1 MIYTVTVNP
10 ALDLNVTCTG
20 FIRPTTHTN
29 VQERRHAGGKGIDV
43 SRVIRNLGG
52 TSVAMGFMGG
62 FTGKSI
68 EGMLLEEGLQINFVK
83 IAEETR
89 TNVIIN
95 APVPGGGDRHHD
107 HRFNSAGP
115 RVQPVESWELFEK
128 IRGLSGVSADRR
140 PTHVAICGSL
150 ARDMRPQYYS
160 NLIRFFK
167 DLGAQVYLDTSKGA
181 LKESLHYPP
190 HPDVVKPN
198 LVEFDELIENRLS
211 ESLKEDTTLGRST
224 EEALERI
231 VATTPCSCVDRT
243 SAASVK
249 RTFWRALEAEAT
261 FFLSQHSGIKALL
274 VTLGEAGMLLARAD
288 GTIYHGRFVAP
299 AGFTVVSTVG
309 AGDST
314 LAGLIWALEDGK
326 SWDEALKYAVAAS
339 AGAVRKPGTEAP
351 TRAEVMECLRHVEIH
366 THKASRHIDL
376 GPQLN
381 IGDKSRRAAGNASA
395 DRNHRRRRNVGAN
408 PS

>member
-10 ALDLNVTCTG
+10 ALDLNITCTG

-68 EGMLLEEGLQINFVK
+68 EGMLLEEGLQIDFVK

-95 APVPGGGDRHHD
+95 APIPDGGDRYFD

-115 RVQPVESWELFEK
+115 RVQPAESWELFEK
-128 IRGLSGVSADRR
+128 IKALSGASAR

-167 DLGAQVYLDTSKGA
+167 ELGAQVYLDTSKGA
-181 LKESLHYPP
+181 LKESLQYPP
-190 HPDVVKPN
+190 HPDLVKPN
-198 LVEFDELIENRLS
+198 LVEFDELIEKRLS
-211 ESLKEDTTLGRST
+211 VSLREEVSLGRST
-224 EEALERI
+224 EELLERMA
-231 VATTPCSCVDRT
+231 ATTPCYGKESSSRFK
-243 SAASVK
+243 AH
-249 RTFWRALEAEAT
+249 FWRALEAEAS
-261 FFLSQHSGIKALL
+261 FFLNRHSGIKALL
-274 VTLGEAGMLLARAD
+274 VTLGEAGMLLAKAD
-288 GTIYHGRFVAP
+288 GTMYHGHFSAP
-299 AGFTVVSTVG
+299 PGFTVVSTVG

-314 LAGLIWALEDGK
+314 LAGLIWALEGGK

-351 TRAEVMECLRHVEIH
+351 TRAEVLECLARVNIHAHAVSPHVAHI
-366 THKASRHIDL
+366 SRSETLDTPKTSKTR
-376 GPQLN
+376 GPR
-381 IGDKSRRAAGNASA
+381 KRRG
-395 DRNHRRRRNVGAN
+395 RL
-408 PS
+408 

>member
-1 MIYTVTVNP
+1 
-10 ALDLNVTCTG
+10 
-20 FIRPTTHTN
+20 
-29 VQERRHAGGKGIDV
+29 
-43 SRVIRNLGG
+43 
-52 TSVAMGFMGG
+52 MGFMGG

-68 EGMLLEEGLQINFVK
+68 EGMLLEEGLQIDFVK

-95 APVPGGGDRHHD
+95 APIPEGGDRNFD

-128 IRGLSGVSADRR
+128 IKALAGASAERR

-167 DLGAQVYLDTSKGA
+167 DLGAQVYLDTSRGA

-190 HPDVVKPN
+190 HPDLVKPN
-198 LVEFDELIENRLS
+198 LLEFDELIENRLS
-211 ESLKEDTTLGRST
+211 DSLKQEPSFGRST
-224 EEALERI
+224 EESLERFA
-231 VATTPCSCVDRT
+231 ATTPCDSDERSS
-243 SAASVK
+243 SASFK
-249 RTFWRALEAEAT
+249 KSFWRTLEAEAA

-274 VTLGEAGMLLARAD
+274 VTLGEAGMLLAKAD
-288 GTIYHGRFVAP
+288 GTMYHGRFAAP

-326 SWDEALKYAVAAS
+326 SWDEALRYAVAAS
-339 AGAVRKPGTEAP
+339 AGAVTKAGTEAP
-351 TRAEVMECLRHVEIH
+351 TRTEVLQCLELVNIHAHNPSAHPLHVSGSSDV
-366 THKASRHIDL
+366 TQGDL
-376 GPQLN
+376 RKVRPARKG
-381 IGDKSRRAAGNASA
+381 
-395 DRNHRRRRNVGAN
+395 RRRT
-408 PS
+408 